1 MRKRNYKG
9 RCTKRYLPKCKDICR
24 TYDPI
29 QEAYAT
35 KLSTSKDVETFR
47 CNVLLEG
54 LVEGDYTSDFV
65 VTKDDGT
72 IMVRECVYRSRLTK
86 PMNIKLLE
94 ASRSYWLHRGVV
106 DWGIVVNE
114 KE

>member
-1 MRKRNYKG
+1 MRKRNFKG
-9 RCTKRYLPKCKDICR
+9 RCTKRHLPKCKDICR

-65 VTKDDGT
+65 VTKDDG
-72 IMVRECVYRSRLTK
+72 
-86 PMNIKLLE
+86 KLILLQIV
-94 ASRSYWLHRGVV
+94 LHLANCMLHYHDAIPLKVLIF
-106 DWGIVVNE
+106 WNQLQKKSLLKMKIF
-114 KE
+114 